1 MKIKHI
7 VLFLSLIVVA
17 NAGKVTWG
25 ADGKP
30 NIELSG
36 KPVEGCSNGGL
47 EALVNKETN
56 STKKCD

>member
-1 MKIKHI
+1 MRLKYI

-36 KPVEGCSNGGL
+36 KPVKGCGQGGL
-47 EALVNKETN
+47 SSLLKDTN
-56 STKKCD
+56 TTKKKCD

>member
-1 MKIKHI
+1 MKMKQI

-30 NIELSG
+30 SIELSG
-36 KPVEGCSNGGL
+36 KPVQGCSNGGL
-47 EALVNKETN
+47 STLINKDTN

>member
-1 MKIKHI
+1 MKFVKHI
-7 VLFLSLIVVA
+7 VLLLSLIVVA

-30 NIELSG
+30 HIDMSG
-36 KPVEGCSNGGL
+36 QAPKGCHNGGIN
-47 EALVNKETN
+47 AIADDNN